1 MHGGAGAEEGF
12 SKRRVE
18 RGEARGGCSSPKGHL
33 QLAKAGECAAVAVA
47 NCDSESRLRKV
58 HSLYSTNLVG
68 IMKSSPPPDDTRERL
83 FYNNP

>member
-18 RGEARGGCSSPKGHL
+18 RGEARGGYSSPEGHL

-58 HSLYSTNLVG
+58 HSLYTSKCILVPEYRG
-68 IMKSSPPPDDTRERL
+68 IR
-83 FYNNP
+83 Y